1 MTMAPRDKG
10 KPSRKPKA
18 APPPDSLV
26 IVYTGGGK
34 GKTTAALG
42 MAVRAVGRGW
52 RVCMVQFIKGSWNYG
67 EEVGARRLAPDF
79 ELVKAGKGFVG
90 IIDDT
95 LPREEHEK
103 AAREALEEARRRIA
117 SGNYRLVILDEI
129 NYAVQMGLLKEKE
142 VLDLVKGR
150 PSNVH
155 LVLTGNHATKGLIES
170 ADLVTE
176 MREVKHPFRKGIPAQ
191 KGIDY

>member
-1 MTMAPRDKG
+1 MAPGGKG
-10 KPSRKPKA
+10 KPSKKPKA
-18 APPPDSLV
+18 APPPDSLIV
-26 IVYTGGGK
+26 VYTGGGK

-52 RVCMVQFIKGSWNYG
+52 RVCMVQFIKGSWHYG
-67 EEVGARRLAPDF
+67 EEIGAQRLAPDF

-90 IIDDT
+90 IIDDH
-95 LPREEHEK
+95 LPREEHEQ
-103 AAREALEEARRRIA
+103 AAREALEAARERIH
-117 SGNYRLVILDEI
+117 SGNYRLVILDEV

-142 VLDLVKGR
+142 VLDLVKAR

-155 LVLTGNHATKGLIES
+155 LVLTGNHATKGLIEL

-176 MREVKHPFRKGIPAQ
+176 MKEIKHPFKKGIPAQ